1 MGWSRNGSPDALI
14 GGVLS
19 IGKLAAGQEGYY
31 LGAVAH
37 GAEDYYLEGA
47 EVPGYW
53 TGTGAEHLGL
63 DGPVTDD
70 DFVALLGGRSP
81 TDGSPLGRPN
91 RRIPAL
97 DLTFS
102 APKSVS
108 LGWALGGS
116 EIGGEIVAAHEEA
129 LAAALGYLE
138 REAVFV
144 RRGHN
149 GTERLEG
156 SGLVGAAFRHR
167 SSRAGDP
174 QLHTHVVV
182 ANATQGSDGRW
193 SALDARH
200 LYAHARTAG
209 FLYQAELRAGLS
221 ARWGVA
227 WGPVIK
233 GSAELE
239 AVPPVVL
246 REFSQ
251 RRAEIEAAT
260 GPGASANAARRATV
274 RTRRAKERA
283 VDPSTLFADWAA
295 RAEALG
301 FGRAEVEA
309 LCRPAP
315 QTQDPAHVSAHA
327 SARELSVEL
336 TEHDSSFDRRQVLQ
350 ALAARAETGE
360 RVETLEAH
368 ADAFL
373 AGTAVVLLGVGRFGL
388 RYATP
393 ELLAIE
399 EDLLERALARR
410 DERAGIVDD
419 VYATLCEYPTLSDEQ
434 ARMVRAITSD
444 GGGVS
449 VVVGAAGSGKTF
461 ALAAAHTAWSGEGY
475 RVIGCA
481 LAARAARQL
490 QTDSGIPS
498 ATLDALLGDLDRPDT
513 PGLGRRTVIVADEAA
528 MIGTRKLAR
537 LLSHAHRAGAKV
549 VLVGDPHQLPE
560 IDAGGAFVGL
570 AERLGAVQLV
580 ANRRQRDPVE
590 RQALLELR
598 NGAIDDA
605 IDRLAERGRVTE
617 APSSAQA
624 REWMVLDWYASTERG
639 DDAIMLARRRGD
651 VADLNRRARV
661 VRETRGE
668 LGEQRLAAGY
678 REFASG
684 DRVLTL
690 HNNRPLGLINGE
702 RGTVVSVDASK
713 RSLRVRFDGE
723 HEPREIPAGYLA
735 RGHVDHAYAMT
746 IHKSQGLTC
755 DRAYVLADEQLHAEA
770 GYTALTRGRDE
781 NHLYVISD
789 ESEVDHHGSADT
801 DEPIDGVRRALRA
814 SETQELATDLLA
826 RGVGRTPLRGPDV
839 GHGVRTG
846 PDARPE
852 LDDGIDLGW

>member
-1 MGWSRNGSPDALI
+1 M
-14 GGVLS
+14 LS
-19 IGKLAAGQEGYY
+19 IGKLAPGQESYY

-37 GAEDYYLEGA
+37 GAEDYYLGGA

-53 TGTGAEHLGL
+53 IGTGAEDLGL

-81 TDGSPLGRPN
+81 RDGSPLGRPN

-108 LGWALGGS
+108 VVWALGGS
-116 EIGGEIVAAHEEA
+116 EIGGQIVAAHEEA
-129 LAAALGYLE
+129 LAAGLGYLE

-149 GTERLEG
+149 GTESLEG

-182 ANATQGSDGRW
+182 ANAAQGSDGRW

-221 ARWGVA
+221 ARWGVS
-227 WGPVIK
+227 WGSVLK
-233 GSAELE
+233 GTAELD
-239 AVPPVVL
+239 AVPTGVL
-246 REFSQ
+246 REFSR
-251 RRAEIEAAT
+251 RRAEIAAT
-260 GPGASANAARRATV
+260 APGASANAARRATV
-274 RTRRAKERA
+274 RTRRAKEHS
-283 VDPSTLFADWAA
+283 VEPSTLFADWAD

-301 FGRAEVEA
+301 FGRADIKA

-315 QTQDPAHVSAHA
+315 QPSDPARA
-327 SARELSVEL
+327 SARAAAPELSAEL

-368 ADAFL
+368 AVGFL
-373 AGTAVVLLGVGRFGL
+373 AGTAVVPLAVGRFGL
-388 RYATP
+388 RYSTP
-393 ELLAIE
+393 ELLAVE
-399 EDLLERALARR
+399 ADLLRRALARR
-410 DERAGIVDD
+410 DERVGNVDD
-419 VYATLCEYPTLSDEQ
+419 VYAALCEHPTLSDEQ
-434 ARMVRAITSD
+434 ARMVRSITTD

-449 VVVGAAGSGKTF
+449 VVIGAAGSGKTF
-461 ALAAAHTAWSGEGY
+461 ALAAAHTAWTREGY
-475 RVIGCA
+475 TVIGCA
-481 LAARAARQL
+481 LAARAACQL
-490 QTDSGIPS
+490 QTDSCIPS
-498 ATLDALLGDLDRPDT
+498 ATLDALLLDLDRPDT

-537 LLSHAHRAGAKV
+537 LLDHAHRAGAKV

-560 IDAGGAFVGL
+560 IDAGGVLAGL
-570 AERLGAVQLV
+570 AERLGAIQLV
-580 ANRRQRDPVE
+580 ANRRQRDPAE
-590 RQALLELR
+590 RQALLDLR
-598 NGAIDDA
+598 NGAVDDA
-605 IDRLAERGRVTE
+605 IDRLAARGHVTE
-617 APSSAQA
+617 APSSTQV
-624 REWMVLDWYASTERG
+624 REWIVLDWYASTGRG
-639 DDAIMLARRRGD
+639 DDTIMLARRRGD

-661 VRETRGE
+661 VREARGE
-668 LGEQRLAAGY
+668 LGGQRLATGS
-678 REFASG
+678 REFAAG
-684 DRVLTL
+684 DRILTL
-690 HNNRPLGLINGE
+690 HNSRPLGLINGE
-702 RGTVVSVDASK
+702 RGTVLSVDPSQ
-713 RSLRVRFDGE
+713 RSLHVRFDGE
-723 HEPREIPAGYLA
+723 HEPREIPAVYLA

-755 DRAYVLADEQLHAEA
+755 DRAFVLADEQLHAEA
-770 GYTALTRGRDE
+770 GYTALTRGRHE
-781 NHLYVISD
+781 NHLYVVGD
-789 ESEVDHHGSADT
+789 ESEIDHHGSADR

-814 SETQELATDLLA
+814 SEAEELATDLLA
-826 RGVGRTPLRGPDV
+826 RGFGRTPARGPDV
-839 GHGVRTG
+839 GHGAHAG
-846 PDARPE
+846 HDASPE
-852 LDDGIDLGW
+852 LEDGIDLGL